1 MGEERHAGWVRSSDV
16 WEKVWIGYTECLQ
29 PLALDVC
36 PSWIHGQH
44 TKEAVLLNDDGH
56 DAEATRY
63 DKVE

>member
-1 MGEERHAGWVRSSDV
+1 MGEGKHAGWVRSSDV
-16 WEKVWIGYTECLQ
+16 CEKVWIEYLQ

-63 DKVE
+63 NEVE